1 MKSNRRLLQINR
13 TFIICFVSSA
23 ITTVVAVQVLSDYEN
38 YLKTTLVVA
47 LGYVAFFGV
56 FVSLFYLD
64 NRERYKSMPSG
75 LIKKELVATISSLG
89 VGELVYLAVK
99 WTSLYYFLELGIEP
113 YLASL
118 ASETVAAACYI
129 VTVTALLRKTKTI

>member
-1 MKSNRRLLQINR
+1 M
-13 TFIICFVSSA
+13 
-23 ITTVVAVQVLSDYEN
+23 
-38 YLKTTLVVA
+38 
-47 LGYVAFFGV
+47 
-56 FVSLFYLD
+56 SLFYLD

-75 LIKKELVATISSLG
+75 LIKKELIATISSLG

-129 VTVTALLRKTKTI
+129 VTVTALLRKTKTV